1 MVIEETEH
9 RDDLFP
15 LNLTEEEVR
24 VLGRCV
30 EYVRLHSVFPYKVD
44 SELDLLSRAFSYFF
58 AQLDLPF

>member
-9 RDDLFP
+9 RDDLFH